1 MEGAVEFAEEIFQ
14 MPVRVGTPNKIKGLS
29 DYVNDPSFAVAVG
42 LLQYGRQSMEEQQI
56 SQKIPTESVLSRIKA
71 WFKGEF

>member
-1 MEGAVEFAEEIFQ
+1 
-14 MPVRVGTPNKIKGLS
+14 LS